1 MLFHVLTHT
10 FPSLRDP
17 SHLPFDLTDLL
28 ACGSL
33 GCSMKRASSLGV
45 LNEPDKPVGEL
56 KVRQHLS
63 FLLFLSPFSFLL
75 SFQLS
80 LSLLSQDLHLV
91 YIYLSVSQFLLL
103 SLCFL
108 AHLSSTLLC
117 FSLTLLDSSGGVYY
131 QHTHSSIITILTH
144 IN

>member
-45 LNEPDKPVGEL
+45 LNVPDKPVGEL

-63 FLLFLSPFSFLL
+63 FLLFLSPDSFLL

-80 LSLLSQDLHLV
+80 LFL
-91 YIYLSVSQFLLL
+91 LSVSILYIFIFL
-103 SLCFL
+103 SLNSSCSLYFFWPICL
-108 AHLSSTLLC
+108 ALYCLSVSHCWTLLRA
-117 FSLTLLDSSGGVYY
+117 
-131 QHTHSSIITILTH
+131 SIISTPTALSLPY
-144 IN
+144 